1 MAKYRTMMG
10 KEFDMDKLLQ
20 QNQTAPAVG
29 NARMN
34 ARGDKLG
41 PGGKVI
47 QTRED
52 QVAAYYENN
61 KAAQAA
67 VKSQKG

>member
-1 MAKYRTMMG
+1 MDQLLG
-10 KEFDMDKLLQ
+10 K
-20 QNQTAPAVG
+20 NQTMPAVG
-29 NARMN
+29 NAKMN

-41 PGGKVI
+41 AGGKVVK
-47 QTRED
+47 TREE

-61 KAAQAA
+61 KAAQAS